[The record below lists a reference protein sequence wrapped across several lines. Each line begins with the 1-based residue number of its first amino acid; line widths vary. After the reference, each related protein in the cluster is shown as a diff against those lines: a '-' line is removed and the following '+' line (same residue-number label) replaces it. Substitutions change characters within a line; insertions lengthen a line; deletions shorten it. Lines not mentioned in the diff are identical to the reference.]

1 MMVCDNYSKGKHR
14 ALKNT
19 TIDECKREN
28 CHIELLST
36 SILLILLH
44 ALFAPYIAVL
54 LVFVTGASMVFH
66 TECDA
71 SEAVFTMIIWYAAV
85 IEARDP
91 GIDQR

>member
-1 MMVCDNYSKGKHR
+1 MMVSDNFSKSEHR

>member
-1 MMVCDNYSKGKHR
+1 MVCDNFSKNEHR

-19 TIDECKREN
+19 ISDECKREN
-28 CHIELLST
+28 CHIELLSS
-36 SILLILLH
+36 SILFILLH

>member
-1 MMVCDNYSKGKHR
+1 MINAKEK
-14 ALKNT
+14 
-19 TIDECKREN
+19 I
-28 CHIELLST
+28 CHIELLSG
-36 SILLILLH
+36 SLLFILLH

>member
-1 MMVCDNYSKGKHR
+1 MTTSQKCNHR

-28 CHIELLST
+28 CHIELLSS
-36 SILLILLH
+36 SILFILLH

-54 LVFVTGASMVFH
+54 LVFITGASMVFH

-71 SEAVFTMIIWYAAV
+71 SEAILTMFIWYVAV
-85 IEARDP
+85 IQARDP
-91 GIDQR
+91 GVDQR